1 MSEIKIEGKGVLA
14 AGEYEKIRVDGVCTC
29 TGNIFCTGAEVD
41 GSMKCKAD
49 LFVYGRLDCDG
60 MMRTAGNAKAK
71 EADIDGMVNV
81 SGSFETERLTA
92 DGSVKI
98 GGELRADTACINGML
113 KCGGDLNAREIH
125 SEGLISVN
133 GAISADLIDSDGM
146 VCADSIVG
154 DTVNIRSAAGRF
166 VKWIMAK
173 KSTVRLI
180 EATNVTISKLDAE
193 TVNGENVTIGPKC
206 RVKTVDCSG
215 NLTIDPTA
223 VVETIV
229 KN

>member
-1 MSEIKIEGKGVLA
+1 MYLRLRYLAPQGVNLLFLSPKRAKRVRGAGKAVLQKSAQRLFSLRQGRRGEKLYTTGRNAPLIVATDMMQQEG
-14 AGEYEKIRVDGVCTC
+14 Y
-29 TGNIFCTGAEVD
+29 
-41 GSMKCKAD
+41 
-49 LFVYGRLDCDG
+49 
-60 MMRTAGNAKAK
+60 
-71 EADIDGMVNV
+71 
-81 SGSFETERLTA
+81 
-92 DGSVKI
+92 
-98 GGELRADTACINGML
+98 
-113 KCGGDLNAREIH
+113 H
-125 SEGLISVN
+125 STEGLISVN

-180 EATNVTISKLDAE
+180 EAANVTISKLDAE

-206 RVKTVDCSG
+206 RVKTVDCSD

>member
-1 MSEIKIEGKGVLA
+1 MRGLDFLYLRLRYLAPQGANLLFLSPKRAKRMRGAGKAVLQKSA
-14 AGEYEKIRVDGVCTC
+14 QR
-29 TGNIFCTGAEVD
+29 
-41 GSMKCKAD
+41 
-49 LFVYGRLDCDG
+49 LFSLRQGRRGGKLSFDRAHSAFFSLRKVRRGGRLSLDRKLKYIKDKDFFRKG
-60 MMRTAGNAKAK
+60 ARGRARNAPLIVATDMMQQEGY
-71 EADIDGMVNV
+71 
-81 SGSFETERLTA
+81 
-92 DGSVKI
+92 
-98 GGELRADTACINGML
+98 
-113 KCGGDLNAREIH
+113 H
-125 SEGLISVN
+125 STEGLISMN

-180 EATNVTISKLDAE
+180 EAANVTISKLDAE

-206 RVKTVDCSG
+206 RVKTVDCSD